1 MYIMSVPSK
10 IITKV
15 KPLKTSLV
23 ISVLASALCLIPVS
37 ANAAGGHGGG
47 GGGGDKSGG
56 GCKSTVISHFVPK
69 HLAKVDAGSEFSFWV
84 KGILDP
90 STVKVTAKNIPVEVS
105 SEEKSNFFEFKGNL
119 PASLKSAARISVM
132 VHSKKCPAKKGVL
145 LIINK

>member
-1 MYIMSVPSK
+1 
-10 IITKV
+10 
-15 KPLKTSLV
+15 LKTSLV
-23 ISVLASALCLIPVS
+23 ISALVSVLCLIPVS

-47 GGGGDKSGG
+47 GATGNKSGG

-84 KGILDP
+84 KGIMDP
-90 STVKVTAKNIPVEVS
+90 AEVEVTAKNIPIEMR

-119 PASLKSAARISVM
+119 PTSLKSAARIKVK
-132 VHSKKCPAKKGVL
+132 VNAKKCPAEKGIL